1 VHQLFD
7 HRVFSFNYLGSQQQQ
22 NPFEKCKHIIMRC
35 RSIHIMKLNFQMKV
49 KFVKFHQSLS
59 LIYTSY
65 GLFDFK
71 SSSFGLDSPGFH
83 ATFVKY
89 IYGKKRKIQG
99 NVSSSNK
106 K

>member
-1 VHQLFD
+1 
-7 HRVFSFNYLGSQQQQ
+7 
-22 NPFEKCKHIIMRC
+22 
-35 RSIHIMKLNFQMKV
+35 MKLNFQMKV

-59 LIYTSY
+59 LIYIH
-65 GLFDFK
+65 LMVFDFK
-71 SSSFGLDSPGFH
+71 SSSFGLDLPGFH

-89 IYGKKRKIQG
+89 IYGKKQKIQG